1 MVDWEGGTTPRTD
14 GGVKMILIVA
24 LEQVTC
30 EGGWMAGRL
39 NRFFSEVMHN
49 ASRANHWN
57 PNRVNFIVTSC
68 DVTPKKC
75 FSNTR

>member
-24 LEQVTC
+24 LEQVK
-30 EGGWMAGRL
+30 
-39 NRFFSEVMHN
+39 SEVMHN

-68 DVTPKKC
+68 DVTPKKR
-75 FSNTR
+75 NTR

>member
-39 NRFFSEVMHN
+39 NR
-49 ASRANHWN
+49 
-57 PNRVNFIVTSC
+57 
-68 DVTPKKC
+68 
-75 FSNTR
+75 